1 MRELQSIQAEQ
12 AVLGSMLIDSGCIK
26 AVAREVRQEDF
37 ALELNGRIFQTML
50 EMDLS
55 GKQVDG
61 VTVAAELEDA
71 GLGGDVNRAYL
82 AQLYEITPTAA
93 NVLEYAQIVQRTGR
107 RRSLRSA
114 FLDAAEALEEGQSES
129 EIVPQVEK
137 KIADVTG
144 RSESDLISPQAQLD
158 LFYRHRERIE
168 DGKAPYVRTGFKTLD
183 QLLPGGMVNGGLY
196 FLAARPGV
204 GKTALALFISE
215 TVAANTGAV
224 TFISMEM
231 SPEQILARRLS
242 AIAKVDSKVIL
253 TETMTEKEYEAVAK
267 ASGKIGK
274 APFYITAGKA
284 LPVGRITA
292 IGRARKETKL
302 IVVDHFSL
310 ISVAGRQASHV
321 EYAEAAHALKRLA
334 LAMDCPVLCL
344 AQLNRENEQRTS
356 KRPRISDL
364 RATGAAEEDAD
375 GVILLHRP
383 DYYDEKKDPQLALMG
398 RPMIMEANLA
408 KNRHG
413 ETGKVDLSF
422 WPKTNTFRESYIK

>member
-1 MRELQSIQAEQ
+1 MRELRSIEAEQ
-12 AVLGSMLIDSGCIK
+12 AVLGSMLIDSSCIK
-26 AVAREVRQEDF
+26 NVAQAVREEDF
-37 ALELNGRIFQTML
+37 SIELNGMIFQAMVD
-50 EMDLS
+50 MDLS
-55 GKQVDG
+55 GRSVDG
-61 VTVAAELEDA
+61 ITVAEALEA
-71 GLGGDVNRAYL
+71 RGIGGQSNRTYL
-82 AQLYEITPTAA
+82 AQLYEATPTSA
-93 NVLEYAQIVQRTGR
+93 NVMEYAQIVQTAGR
-107 RRSLRSA
+107 RRTLHGA
-114 FLDAAEALEEGQSES
+114 FVEAAEQLTDGHSETDVVA
-129 EIVPQVEK
+129 EVEK
-137 KIADVTG
+137 KLADVTG
-144 RSESDLISPQAQLD
+144 RSESDLISPAAQLD

-168 DGKAPYVRTGFKTLD
+168 DGSAPYVRTGFKTMD
-183 QLLPGGMVNGGLY
+183 KLLPGGMVNGGLY

-215 TVAANTGAV
+215 YVANYLGAV

-242 AIAKVDSKVIL
+242 HLARVDSKVIL
-253 TETMTEKEYEAVAK
+253 TEAMTESEYKAVADV
-267 ASGKIGK
+267 SGKLAK
-274 APFYITAGKA
+274 TPFYITAGKA
-284 LPVGRITA
+284 LPVGRITSIA
-292 IGRARKETKL
+292 RARKDTKL

-310 ISVAGRQASHV
+310 ISVPGRQATHV

-334 LAMDCPVLCL
+334 LAMDVPVLCL
-344 AQLNRENEQRTS
+344 AQLNRENEQRNS

-383 DYYDEKKDPQLALMG
+383 DYYEDKRPEEELTG

-413 ETGKVDLSF
+413 ETGRVDLSF

>member
-1 MRELQSIQAEQ
+1 MRELRAIEAEQ
-12 AVLGSMLIDSGCIK
+12 AVLGSMLIDSSCIK
-26 AVAREVRQEDF
+26 SVCKTVREEDF
-37 ALELNGRIFQTML
+37 SVELNGLIFRTMAA
-50 EMDLS
+50 MDVAGQS
-55 GKQVDG
+55 VDG
-61 VTVAAELEDA
+61 ITVASALEA
-71 GLGGDVNRAYL
+71 NGIGGSSNREYL

-93 NVLEYAQIVQRTGR
+93 NALEYAQIVQTAGR
-107 RRSLRSA
+107 RRQLHGA
-114 FLDAAEALEEGQSES
+114 FVTAAEQLSDGLSETDVVA
-129 EIVPQVEK
+129 EVEK
-137 KIADVTG
+137 RLADVTG
-144 RSESDLISPQAQLD
+144 RSESDLISPMAQLD

-168 DGKAPYVRTGFKTLD
+168 DGGATYVRTGFKTMD
-183 QLLPGGMVNGGLY
+183 KLLPGGMVNGGLY

-204 GKTALALFISE
+204 GKTALALYISE
-215 TVAANTGAV
+215 FVAGYLGAV

-231 SPEQILARRLS
+231 SPEQILARRISSL
-242 AIAKVDSKVIL
+242 AKVDSKVIL
-253 TETMTEKEYEAVAK
+253 TEAMTEQEYEAVTKAADKIAK
-267 ASGKIGK
+267 T
-274 APFYITAGKA
+274 PLYITAGKA

-292 IGRARKETKL
+292 IARSRKDTKL

-310 ISVAGRQASHV
+310 ISVPGRQAVHV

-383 DYYDEKKDPQLALMG
+383 DYYEEKDAKMELMG
-398 RPMIMEANLA
+398 KPMIMEANLA

-413 ETGKVDLSF
+413 ETGRVDLSF
-422 WPKTNTFRESYIK
+422 WPKTNQFRESFIK

>member
-1 MRELQSIQAEQ
+1 MHELQTIEAEQ
-12 AVLGSMLIDSGCIK
+12 AVLGSMLIDSSCIK
-26 AVAREVRQEDF
+26 AVARIVREEDF
-37 ALELNGRIFQTML
+37 SVELNGRIFHMML
-50 EMDLS
+50 EMDLRGES
-55 GKQVDG
+55 IDG
-61 VTVAAELEDA
+61 ITVAAALEKA
-71 GLGGDVNRAYL
+71 GIGGEGNRKYL

-93 NVLEYAQIVQRTGR
+93 NAAEYAQIVQRTGR
-107 RRSLRSA
+107 RRMLRTT
-114 FLDAAEALEEGQSES
+114 FLDAAEALEDGRSEA
-129 EIVPQVEK
+129 EIVPEVEK

-144 RSESDLISPQAQLD
+144 RSESDLISPTAQLD
-158 LFYRHRERIE
+158 LFFRHRERIE
-168 DGKAPYVRTGFKTLD
+168 SGSAPYVRTGFRTMDK
-183 QLLPGGMVNGGLY
+183 LLPGGMVNGGLY

-215 TVAANTGAV
+215 YVAETFGAV

-242 AIAKVDSKVIL
+242 HLSRVDSKVIL
-253 TETMTEKEYEAVAK
+253 TEAMTEKEYEAVAK
-267 ASGKIGK
+267 AGGKIGK
-274 APFYITAGKA
+274 TPFYITAGKA

-292 IGRARKETKL
+292 IARARKDTKL

-310 ISVAGRQASHV
+310 ISVAGKLAPHV

-334 LAMDCPVLCL
+334 LAMNCPVLCL

-383 DYYDEKKDPQLALMG
+383 DYYEDKRPEEEMAG

-413 ETGKVDLSF
+413 ETGRVDLSF
-422 WPKTNTFRESYIK
+422 WPKTNTFRESFIK